1 MTQRIAVVIPCYRVV
16 PHILQ
21 VLDAVGPEVC
31 RIYVV
36 DDHCPDGSGDH
47 VDAHCRDPRVVVLRQ
62 ARNEGVGG
70 AVMAGYRAALAAGMD
85 VMVKLDGDGQ
95 MDPALIPA
103 LVRPLC
109 DGTADYAKGNR
120 FFDLAGVRGM
130 PPARL
135 VGNAALSLMTKLSSG
150 YWDVRDPTN
159 GFTAIHAGLAR
170 ALPFGH
176 ISQRYFFEMD
186 MLFHLNALQ
195 AVVVDVPMHA
205 RYGNETSHLKIHE
218 VLGEFLFKQAR
229 NATRRLARRY
239 LHRTGAAARGSRPQ
253 NKTAEGTRM
262 TMDAATPPTPPIAPS
277 EPREPAPSVVW
288 HAGRVSPDDR
298 ARLLGHKPLTIWLTG
313 LSAAGKSTLAFALEK
328 QLTDRGRACYVLD
341 GDNVRHGLNRNLGF
355 SVQDRAEN
363 IRRVAEVAR
372 LMNDAGLI
380 VITAFIS
387 PFRADRTLARDIIG
401 PERLREVHVSTSL
414 AVCESRDPKGFYV
427 KARAGEIADFTGITS
442 PYEPPLQPALTID
455 TAAMSID
462 QALAQLQRLAD
473 AG

>member
-1 MTQRIAVVIPCYRVV
+1 MTQRIAAVIPCYRVV

-36 DDHCPDGSGDH
+36 DDQCPDGSGDH
-47 VDAHCRDPRVVVLRQ
+47 VEAHCRDARVVVLRQ

-95 MDPALIPA
+95 MDPALIPG

-120 FFDLAGVRGM
+120 FFDLAGLRGM

-135 VGNAALSLMTKLSSG
+135 VGNAVLSLMTKLSSG
-150 YWDVRDPTN
+150 YWEVRDPTN
-159 GFTAIHAGLAR
+159 GFTAIRAGVAR
-170 ALPFGH
+170 ALPFDQV
-176 ISQRYFFEMD
+176 SRRYFFEMD
-186 MLFHLNALQ
+186 MLFHLNGLH

-205 RYGNETSHLKIHE
+205 RYGDETSHLKIHE

-229 NATRRLARRY
+229 NVVRRMARRY
-239 LHRTGAAARGSRPQ
+239 
-253 NKTAEGTRM
+253 KTAERKRRM
-262 TMDAATPPTPPIAPS
+262 TLDAAPPPVTPAATPAQHLPAV
-277 EPREPAPSVVW
+277 PREPAPRVVW

-298 ARLLGHKPLTIWLTG
+298 ERLLGHKPLTIWLTG

-387 PFRADRTLARDIIG
+387 PFRADRALARDIIG
-401 PERLREVHVSTSL
+401 PEHLREVHVSTSL
-414 AVCESRDPKGFYV
+414 AVCESRDPKGLYV
-427 KARAGEIADFTGITS
+427 KARAGEIAEFTGITS
-442 PYEPPLQPALTID
+442 PYEPPLQPALAID
-455 TAAMSID
+455 TGLLTIEL
-462 QALAQLQRLAD
+462 ALAELQRLAD